1 MNRRQQS
8 CYARMLVR
16 LSVFGCLMLWPCI
29 LQAQSG
35 NVSPAAAQKIKQRDM
50 QDREYALYH
59 AGEAPPEEKAEQ
71 VRSVLPQIQED
82 FKQMQLV
89 NNEMMKQVV
98 TTPAL
103 DYKLIARSVGEINK
117 RAARLKENL
126 GLLQIKEGG
135 EKENRA
141 ELVMPTDEKEVKAT
155 LLRLDNLIMSFIN
168 NPQFKDTSVVAVQ
181 HANRA
186 GRDLRDII
194 ELSRLVKKGVE
205 RLNKSANG
213 TP

>member
-1 MNRRQQS
+1 MNRRQKF
-8 CYARMLVR
+8 CGTHVLVW
-16 LSVFGCLMLWPCI
+16 LSALVCLLLCPCI
-29 LQAQSG
+29 LYAQGTITPAQAER
-35 NVSPAAAQKIKQRDM
+35 IKEREM

-59 AGEAPPEEKAEQ
+59 AGEAPPEQRAEQ

-98 TTPAL
+98 AAPAL
-103 DYKLIARSVGEINK
+103 DYKLITHSVAEINK

-126 GLLQIKEGG
+126 GLLQIKEGN
-135 EKENRA
+135 EKETHA
-141 ELVMPTDEKEVKAT
+141 ELVMPADDKEVKTT
-155 LLRLDNLIMSFIN
+155 LLHLDNLIMSFIN

-186 GRDLRDII
+186 GRDLHDII
-194 ELSRLVKKGVE
+194 ELSRLIKKGVE
-205 RLNKSANG
+205 RLNKAAPT